1 MSVKGFHIGGQTQQY
16 NYPNLDNTP
25 TIPSKTS
32 DLTNDSGFVTEDALS
47 AVESAIDGVGADQDY
62 GYLASVD
69 KKYLTSANAES
80 TSNLLSHT
88 DYVRIPDNAIGITVR
103 GYTAGASGSPTY
115 SVNPSILFYDANKV
129 FLGYFG
135 TTDKSSEKTFSIES
149 YPAAVYVRIN
159 QPGGNSPIS
168 KMIRWNYA
176 DKEYFGAYANG
187 FVGRFTGA
195 FTASQQTLNTG
206 IKLKAGT
213 TYCIKVHGTRE
224 SSFNI
229 YGVGNTSNYKR
240 IRPYFNELYF
250 VNDSAER
257 ELAAF
262 NGDATSF
269 DSVDLEVF
277 EVDSVQAK
285 AESIP
290 KTYRVDSFN
299 PTAADYTSISKCL
312 IDLKDDDS
320 PKIIEIWGG
329 DYNIFAE
336 YTELYNA
343 GLLEKYTGNDP
354 SMDYFPYCVWVPPNT
369 HIIGKGI
376 VRLRWEPDP
385 ATDDITPNQCKTI
398 SPLNVAGS
406 ATIENVEV
414 YCKNGRYC
422 LHNDALGKAQ
432 FTGAV
437 QRYINCR
444 FYKYGN
450 DTDAVS
456 GSTYGFLATTG
467 FGVDNS
473 MRHVYENCVF
483 VNYANNRAFYGHSR
497 TGVISYEKNNSDITL
512 TNCVFVSGG
521 SPCIKLGNAS
531 SNRQIHIR
539 TMFNGCSIQGLI
551 RSGLEGSETSNCANG
566 FDIQFLNCG
575 NVTLQINDPDNE
587 YPPQAYNT
595 QLTVAT

>member
-25 TIPSKTS
+25 TIPTAVSQ
-32 DLTNDSGFVTEDALS
+32 LTNDSEFVNEAALNKVAEDIAEIGE
-47 AVESAIDGVGADQDY
+47 AQNY

-69 KKYLTSANAES
+69 FEYINSSGATAS
-80 TSNLLSHT
+80 SNLLSHS
-88 DYVRIPDNAIGITVR
+88 DYIEIPDNAVSLTTRGLVLNADSTIT
-103 GYTAGASGSPTY
+103 YA
-115 SVNPSILFYDANKV
+115 VNPSFLVYDSNKAL
-129 FLGYFG
+129 LGYYG
-135 TTDKSSEKTFSIES
+135 TSTAESEKTFSLLD
-149 YPAAVYVRIN
+149 YPSATYVRIN
-159 QPGGNSPIS
+159 QPGGNSPTN
-168 KMIRWNYA
+168 KLIRWNYA
-176 DKEYFGAYANG
+176 NKEFYKNYANG
-187 FVGRFTGA
+187 FVGSYTGA
-195 FTASQQTLNTG
+195 FTAAQQILNTG
-206 IKLKAGT
+206 IMMKAGR
-213 TYCIKVHGTRE
+213 TYCIKINGPRE
-224 SSFNI
+224 ASFNI
-229 YGVGNTSNYKR
+229 YGIGNNNNYKR

-262 NGDATSF
+262 NGDATLF

-285 AESIP
+285 AESLP
-290 KTYRVDSFN
+290 RTYRVDSFN
-299 PTAADYTSISKCL
+299 PTTADYTSLSKCL
-312 IDLKDDDS
+312 LDLKDDDS

-329 DYNIFAE
+329 DYDIFAE

-343 GLLEKYTGNDP
+343 ELLEKYTGNDP

-422 LHNDALGKAQ
+422 LHNDALGKVQ

-456 GSTYGFLATTG
+456 GATYGFLATTG

-473 MRHVYENCVF
+473 MHHVYENCVF

-539 TMFNGCSIQGLI
+539 TMFSGCSIQGLI

-587 YPPQAYNT
+587 YPARAYNT
-595 QLTVAT
+595 QLSVT